1 MVEKSKMRLSG
12 VPFFENTSKNFKF
25 NLVLVLV
32 LVLKSK
38 SLYLKKCKEI
48 TQENWY
54 LDIRLIGLTS
64 L

>member
-1 MVEKSKMRLSG
+1 MKLSG
-12 VPFFENTSKNFKF
+12 VPFFENTSKNFKL

-32 LVLKSK
+32 LVLKYK
-38 SLYLKKCKEI
+38 ALYFKKCKEI

-54 LDIRLIGLTS
+54 LDIRLTGLTS